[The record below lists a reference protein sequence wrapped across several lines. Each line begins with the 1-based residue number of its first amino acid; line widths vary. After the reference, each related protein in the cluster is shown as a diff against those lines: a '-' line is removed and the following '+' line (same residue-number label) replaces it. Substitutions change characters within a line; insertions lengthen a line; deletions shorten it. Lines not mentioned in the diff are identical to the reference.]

1 MTIEQ
6 YPSSNNIA
14 STVIWKYTG
23 QGTELVLSG
32 TDSYGQV
39 LNFTP
44 GSEQLFLNGVLLVR
58 TQDYT
63 PAANGLSITL
73 PSQLAYGDFVQIY
86 CYSNYSIST
95 VASSAITGSV
105 QNTQLTNSTI
115 TIGNQAIALGQTIT
129 IPTGLT
135 LSGATN
141 TFSNIPNSALTNS
154 TIIINGNPI
163 SLGASVNITTP
174 NNILANKGGLIVG
187 TGGGSVTQ
195 LGIGTDGAIAL
206 ADSNQTSGINWS
218 GPHNLAGKNLILNGG
233 FDSWSLGTSFTTDL
247 SYTAD
252 RWYSR
257 IIGAQSIT
265 QETSDLPSTNTRYGL
280 KWNTTASTSGFCQ
293 IHYPLDSATIINL
306 RGKVLTFSF
315 YAKISGGY
323 AGNIGFEI
331 KYSNSIVD
339 AGYIN
344 GATAVTVS
352 SGGFAAPTTWT
363 RLSYTFTVPSDA
375 VSLYV
380 GIVPDTAQSI
390 SGQTVRLAN
399 VQLEVGPTATNFTK
413 AFSTLNGD
421 TAASGPSGFDGILA
435 SSTPT
440 TANAQG
446 NPPKLSWAGYDVAGK
461 NKIINGGFDIWQRG
475 NTISGTNNAPTYAAD
490 RWNIFRSLAA
500 NYTLSRIASD
510 LPGFAY
516 YARFQRTAGDTL
528 TSNLYLIR
536 TFESIQDVIPLQG
549 KTVTISF
556 YARKGANYSGGDL
569 GSQIEFGTGTD
580 TGPLTQPGSVSQ
592 TNASYALTTLW
603 ARYSTTVNV
612 PTTSTAARIFWQYSA
627 LNTNAA
633 GAADYFDIAG
643 VQLEVG
649 STATQFSRAGG
660 TYDGELKLCQRYF
673 CQLGGFAN
681 YDFIAFGNTT
691 STTNGYALLKYPT
704 RMRVIPT
711 FDSSSN
717 LGFAA
722 WGSSPVA
729 ISTVSWLNN
738 GSNAGVDSGV
748 MQFTGTGFT
757 ILQHGNV
764 TGNGSSGY
772 VRLSA
777 EIS

>member
-14 STVIWKYTG
+14 STVIWKYTS
-23 QGTELVLSG
+23 QGTETVLSG

-163 SLGASVNITTP
+163 SLGGTVTITTP

-195 LGIGTDGAIAL
+195 LGVGVDGTIPL
-206 ADSNQTSGINWS
+206 ADSSQTSGINWS

-293 IHYPLDSATIINL
+293 IHYPLNSATIINL

-315 YAKISGGY
+315 YAKVSGGY
-323 AGNIGFEI
+323 AGNIGPEI
-331 KYSNSIVD
+331 TYSNSIVD

-344 GATAVTVS
+344 GSTAVTVS

-363 RLSYTFTVPSDA
+363 RLSYTFTVPADA

-399 VQLEVGPTATNFTK
+399 VQLEIGSTATNFTK
-413 AFSTLNGD
+413 AFSTPNAD
-421 TAASGPSGFDGILA
+421 TAASGPSGFDGILV
-435 SSTPT
+435 STTPT

-446 NPPKLSWAGYDVAGK
+446 NPPKLSWAGYNVAGK
-461 NKIINGGFDIWQRG
+461 NFIINGGMEFAQRG
-475 NTISGTNNAPTYAAD
+475 ATLTGIQGYNLD
-490 RWNIFRSLAA
+490 RWLLNGYGTSN
-500 NYTLSRIASD
+500 NYSCSQLGTVSTFPGLRYYMRIASTSTNTQNFF
-510 LPGFAY
+510 LSQNIETNEVIRFAG
-516 YARFQRTAGDTL
+516 Q
-528 TSNLYLIR
+528 
-536 TFESIQDVIPLQG
+536 
-549 KTVTISF
+549 TVTLSF
-556 YARKGANYSGGDL
+556 YYRMPTNNFTGTWAVGTQYS
-569 GSQIEFGTGTD
+569 TGTD
-580 TGPLTQPGSVSQ
+580 AQLMYP
-592 TNASYALTTLW
+592 AS
-603 ARYSTTVNV
+603 
-612 PTTSTAARIFWQYSA
+612 STAIFADS
-627 LNTNAA
+627 LTNAA
-633 GAADYFDIAG
+633 SWTKYTKTFFVPATATSFCLQLNSTNNVVNSALFDITG
-643 VQLEVG
+643 VQLELG

-660 TYDGELKLCQRYF
+660 TYTQEFSLCQKYYYRRYG
-673 CQLGGFAN
+673 QTPLGVAQKSSSTNSWLTIQHPVPMRITPVPSYSAVSDIQIGAVNGSTQYSASSIAVNRQGKDATSLSINQTTADGSIGNASIIFI
-681 YDFIAFGNTT
+681 DSTSGWIAF
-691 STTNGYALLKYPT
+691 
-704 RMRVIPT
+704 
-711 FDSSSN
+711 D
-717 LGFAA
+717 
-722 WGSSPVA
+722 
-729 ISTVSWLNN
+729 
-738 GSNAGVDSGV
+738 
-748 MQFTGTGFT
+748 
-757 ILQHGNV
+757 
-764 TGNGSSGY
+764 
-772 VRLSA
+772 A

>member
-23 QGTELVLSG
+23 QGTETVLSG
-32 TDSYGQV
+32 TDSFGQV

-95 VASSAITGSV
+95 VASSAITGAV
-105 QNTQLTNSTI
+105 QNTQLANSGI
-115 TIGNQAIALGQTIT
+115 TIGNQTIGLGQSIT

-135 LSGATN
+135 LSGSTN

-154 TIIINGNPI
+154 TIIVNGNPI

-174 NNILANKGGLIVG
+174 NTILADKGGLIVG

-195 LGIGTDGAIAL
+195 LSVGADGTVPL
-206 ADSNQTSGINWS
+206 ADSSKTSGINWS
-218 GPHNLAGKNLILNGG
+218 GPHNIAGKNLILNGG

-280 KWNTTASTSGFCQ
+280 KWNTTASTSGFSQ
-293 IHYPLDSATIINL
+293 IHYPLDSATTINL
-306 RGKVLTFSF
+306 RGKVVTFSF
-315 YAKISGGY
+315 YAKVSGGY
-323 AGNIGFEI
+323 AGNIGPEV
-331 KYSNSIVD
+331 KYSNSIAD

-344 GATAVTVS
+344 GATSITIS

-363 RLSYTFTVPSDA
+363 RLSYTFTVPTDA

-399 VQLEVGPTATNFTK
+399 VQLEVGSTATNFTK
-413 AFSTLNGD
+413 AFSTSNGD
-421 TAASGPSGFDGILA
+421 VAIAGPSGYDGILA
-435 SSTPT
+435 STTPT
-440 TANAQG
+440 TASAQG
-446 NPPKLSWAGYDVAGK
+446 NPPKLNWAGYNVAGK
-461 NKIINGGFDIWQRG
+461 NFVINGGMEFAQRG
-475 NTISGTNNAPTYAAD
+475 ASLTGIQGYNLDRWYLNGYGTTNNYTCNQLLVSGVIPGLRYYMRVASTTTSTQNFWLSQSIETNEVIRFAGQTV
-490 RWNIFRSLAA
+490 
-500 NYTLSRIASD
+500 TLS
-510 LPGFAY
+510 FY
-516 YARFQRTAGDTL
+516 YRMPTNNFTG
-528 TSNLYLIR
+528 NW
-536 TFESIQDVIPLQG
+536 
-549 KTVTISF
+549 TVGTQ
-556 YARKGANYSGGDL
+556 YS
-569 GSQIEFGTGTD
+569 TGTD
-580 TGPLTQPGSVSQ
+580 AQLMYP
-592 TNASYALTTLW
+592 AS
-603 ARYSTTVNV
+603 
-612 PTTSTAARIFWQYSA
+612 STAITAENLTNTIYWTRYTKTFFVPATATSFCIQLNSTNNVVNSA
-627 LNTNAA
+627 L
-633 GAADYFDIAG
+633 FDITG
-643 VQLEVG
+643 VQLELG

-660 TYDGELKLCQRYF
+660 TYDGELKLCQRYYIKKQPNTSDGYYGNMMVINSTSTAMTTIAIANNMRTRPIF
-673 CQLGGFAN
+673 SFAN
-681 YDFIAFGNTT
+681 LSLLAAGSTVTISSLNNYSDQLAGTMGLYFNLGSTLPIGTVGFIYGNTT
-691 STTNGYALLKYPT
+691 SY
-704 RMRVIPT
+704 MI
-711 FDSSSN
+711 FDS
-717 LGFAA
+717 
-722 WGSSPVA
+722 
-729 ISTVSWLNN
+729 
-738 GSNAGVDSGV
+738 
-748 MQFTGTGFT
+748 
-757 ILQHGNV
+757 
-764 TGNGSSGY
+764 
-772 VRLSA
+772 

>member
-95 VASSAITGSV
+95 VASSAITGAV
-105 QNTQLTNSTI
+105 QNTQLTNSGI
-115 TIGNQAIALGQTIT
+115 TIGNQTIALGQSIT

-135 LSGATN
+135 LSGSTN

-174 NNILANKGGLIVG
+174 NTILANKGGLIVG
-187 TGGGSVTQ
+187 TGAGSVVQ
-195 LGIGTDGAIAL
+195 LTPGVDGTIPL
-206 ADSNQTSGINWS
+206 ADSTQTAGINWS

-315 YAKISGGY
+315 YAKVSGGY
-323 AGNIGFEI
+323 AGNIGPEI
-331 KYSNSIVD
+331 KYSNSLVD

-344 GATAVTVS
+344 GATAVTIS

-380 GIVPDTAQSI
+380 GIAPDTAQSI
-390 SGQTVRLAN
+390 SGQTVRIAN

-435 SSTPT
+435 SNTPT

-446 NPPKLSWAGYDVAGK
+446 NPPKLSWAGYNVAGK
-461 NKIINGGFDIWQRG
+461 NFVVNGGMDITQRG
-475 NTISGTNNAPTYAAD
+475 ATLTGIQGYNLDRWYLNGYGTTNNYTCNQFLVSGAIPGLRYYMRVASTTTNTQNFWLSQSIETNEVIRFAGQTV
-490 RWNIFRSLAA
+490 
-500 NYTLSRIASD
+500 TLS
-510 LPGFAY
+510 FY
-516 YARFQRTAGDTL
+516 YRMPTNNFT
-528 TSNLYLIR
+528 NNW
-536 TFESIQDVIPLQG
+536 
-549 KTVTISF
+549 TVGTQ
-556 YARKGANYSGGDL
+556 YS
-569 GSQIEFGTGTD
+569 TGTD
-580 TGPLTQPGSVSQ
+580 AQLMYP
-592 TNASYALTTLW
+592 AS
-603 ARYSTTVNV
+603 
-612 PTTSTAARIFWQYSA
+612 STAITAENLTNTTYWTKYTKTFFVPATATSFCIQ
-627 LNTNAA
+627 LNSTNNVVNAA
-633 GAADYFDIAG
+633 LFDITG
-643 VQLEVG
+643 VQLELGTV
-649 STATQFSRAGG
+649 ATQFSRAGG
-660 TYDGELKLCQRYF
+660 TYQGELDLCQNHFERYINEMPGRMS
-673 CQLGGFAN
+673 QIDVAN
-681 YDFIAFGNTT
+681 RPEWEIFYKRKRTNPVITVTNPTNISWVSMTT
-691 STTNGYALLKYPT
+691 STGLACTGYGGTYVGTGLHE
-704 RMRVIPT
+704 
-711 FDSSSN
+711 SN
-717 LGFAA
+717 LF
-722 WGSSPVA
+722 
-729 ISTVSWLNN
+729 
-738 GSNAGVDSGV
+738 
-748 MQFTGTGFT
+748 F
-757 ILQHGNV
+757 NV
-764 TGNGSSGY
+764 SSGMSAY
-772 VRLSA
+772 TIWEPEFSGTTYIDISA